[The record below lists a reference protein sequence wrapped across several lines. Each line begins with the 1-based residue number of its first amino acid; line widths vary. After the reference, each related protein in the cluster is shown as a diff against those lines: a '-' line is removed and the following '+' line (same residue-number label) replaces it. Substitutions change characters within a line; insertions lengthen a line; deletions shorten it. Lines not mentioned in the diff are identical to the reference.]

1 VNVTY
6 LRMEIIR
13 LLRNRRVLIFSILM
27 PAILLGVIG
36 GLYKQDSL
44 NGANVAAYIMV
55 SMGLFGSMSGAI
67 GSGGTIALER
77 GIGWNRQLRLTPLA
91 PGQYLLTKV
100 VLSMIM
106 ALPPLLVTYAVGAIS
121 LGVRLPAQTWIS
133 IGVASWLGALPFA
146 ALGLVI
152 GYVAKPDSV
161 QQVSALLYML
171 LALFGGIWVPAE
183 QMPNLMRHIAEWTPA
198 YWVGQVARSPLFHQ
212 SMNMHAIAIL
222 AAWTAGFGLLAMRRF
237 RADTA
242 RA

>member
-6 LRMEIIR
+6 LRMEITR

-36 GLYKQDSL
+36 GLYKKDSL
-44 NGANVAAYIMV
+44 EGANVAAYIMV
-55 SMGLFGSMSGAI
+55 SMGLFGSMTGAI

-91 PGQYLLTKV
+91 PGSYLLTKV

-106 ALPPLLVTYAVGAIS
+106 ALPPLLVTYIIGAVS
-121 LGVRLPAQTWIS
+121 LDVRLPAHTWI
-133 IGVASWLGALPFA
+133 IIAVASWLGALPFA

-183 QMPNLMRHIAEWTPA
+183 QMPALMHRIAEWTPA
-198 YWVGQVARSPLFHQ
+198 FWVGQIARSPLFHQ
-212 SMNMHAIAIL
+212 SLNMTAVWIL
-222 AAWTAGFGLLAMRRF
+222 AAWTAAFGIIAMRRF

-242 RA
+242 KA

>member
-1 VNVTY
+1 MNVTY

-36 GLYKQDSL
+36 GLYKKDSL
-44 NGANVAAYIMV
+44 DGANVAAYIMV

-91 PGQYLLTKV
+91 PGSYLLTKV

-106 ALPPLLVTYAVGAIS
+106 ALPPLLVTYAVGVIS
-121 LGVRLPAQTWIS
+121 LGVRLPAHTWVA
-133 IGVASWLGALPFA
+133 IGIASWLGALPMA

-152 GYVAKPDSV
+152 GYIAKPDSV

-212 SMNMHAIAIL
+212 AMSMHAIWIL
-222 AAWTAGFGLLAMRRF
+222 AAWTAGFGLVAMRRF

>member
-67 GSGGTIALER
+67 GSGGTISVER

-91 PGQYLLTKV
+91 PRSYLLTKV

-106 ALPPLLVTYAVGAIS
+106 ALPPLLVTYVVGAVS
-121 LGVRLPAQTWIS
+121 LGVRLPAHTWVTIA
-133 IGVASWLGALPFA
+133 IASWLGALPFA

-152 GYVAKPDSV
+152 GYLAKPDSV

-183 QMPNLMRHIAEWTPA
+183 QMPDLMRRIAEWTPA

-212 SMNMHAIAIL
+212 AMSMHAIWIL
-222 AAWTAGFGLLAMRRF
+222 LAWTAVFGMIAVRRF